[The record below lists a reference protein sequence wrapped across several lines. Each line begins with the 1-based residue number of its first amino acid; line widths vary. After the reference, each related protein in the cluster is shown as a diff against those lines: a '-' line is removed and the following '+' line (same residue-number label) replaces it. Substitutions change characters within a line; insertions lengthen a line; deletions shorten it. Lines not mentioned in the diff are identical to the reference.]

1 MVSCGSYRVIGVWE
15 VPSGYHGW
23 VLVERAN
30 PKCPPAVLT
39 FTSVVL
45 KVDSSGRGC
54 TSTALPK
61 GPQLLRFRGVDA
73 EGARHA
79 LLLGCPGVGG
89 QIWGYA
95 PGERSN
101 EFISIRQAVEFFV
114 GTEAEFRVARRHVP
128 SGGWNLIVLTQSQND
143 GAISFRRPGSRA
155 WSRHC
160 SLCQRRLTSQDEA
173 S

>member
-1 MVSCGSYRVIGVWE
+1 MVSCGSYRVIEDWE

-79 LLLGCPGVGG
+79 LLLGRPGVGG

-114 GTEAEFRVARRHVP
+114 GTEAEFR
-128 SGGWNLIVLTQSQND
+128 GGQKT
-143 GAISFRRPGSRA
+143 RPKWWLEPNRTDSIPK
-155 WSRHC
+155 
-160 SLCQRRLTSQDEA
+160 
-173 S
+173 